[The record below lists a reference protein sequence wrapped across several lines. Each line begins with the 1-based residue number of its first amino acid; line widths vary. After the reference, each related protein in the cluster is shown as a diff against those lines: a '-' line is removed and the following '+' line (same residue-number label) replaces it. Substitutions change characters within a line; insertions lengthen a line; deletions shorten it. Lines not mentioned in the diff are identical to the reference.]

1 MYHTKRVLN
10 IIIMLNKAIVTI
22 YNIVYNKFILS
33 MPIDLNVNTK
43 YSEIINSMDNIN
55 RLTLQGI
62 MNIVDSYEKQ
72 HKSYKKKLEI
82 LFTLLLTKHVDIV
95 SQNNPSHFLDN
106 LKIVLM

>member
-1 MYHTKRVLN
+1 MDVVLLLF
-10 IIIMLNKAIVTI
+10 ITL
-22 YNIVYNKFILS
+22 YNTYKLS

-43 YSEIINSMDNIN
+43 YNEIIKSMDHIN
-55 RLTLQGI
+55 RLTLQGV

-72 HKSYKKKLEI
+72 HKSYKEKLEI

-95 SQNNPSHFLDN
+95 SQDNSSQFLDN